1 LRKHAW
7 LFVLG
12 GLAIA
17 LAMAG
22 VADAYWTATG
32 TGGGSGPVGTL
43 NAPTI
48 SSATPGAG
56 TATLTWSAVTPPG
69 SGSVSYY
76 VQRNGGSPVG
86 NCPTQAAPTSV
97 LTCTD
102 SGLAKGTYTYT
113 VTAVWRSWTVTSSP
127 AQVTLASGAPHH
139 FVLSAA
145 TTTPTAG
152 QADNLTITA
161 VDAAGNTVIGYTG
174 SHSLTF
180 SGAGT
185 IGSFS
190 PTVTNKSGAAINFG
204 TATAITFANGVAAVS
219 AGSNGAMTLYKA
231 GTVTVSVTDTS
242 ISGTSASITIG
253 AAAANKLSFTQSP
266 GDTTAGVAFASQ
278 PKVTVQD
285 QYGNTVT
292 SDTSSVTI
300 AVTGG
305 AATLSGCAANP
316 TAATAGVATFGG
328 CTITTAGTYTLTATD
343 GSLTSAVSGSFTIGP
358 AAANKL
364 SFTQSP
370 GNTVAGVAFA
380 SQPQVTVQD
389 QYGNTVTSDTSSVTI
404 AVTGGAATLSGCAA
418 NPEPATAGVATF
430 GGCTITTAGTYT
442 LTATDGSLTAAD
454 STAFNITP
462 GAANKLSFTQSPSST
477 SADNALS
484 PQPKVTVQD
493 QYGNTVTGDSST
505 VTLTIKSGT
514 PTSGGPGSLTG
525 CSQSE
530 SSGVV
535 TFSGCKIT
543 TVGTAYQLH
552 ATDGSLTAA
561 DSTAFNITPG
571 AAKKLSFTQSP
582 GNTVAGVAFAS
593 QPKVTVQDQ
602 YGNTVTTD
610 TSSVTIAVT
619 GGAATLSGC
628 AANPKP
634 ATAGVATFSGCKI
647 TTAGT
652 YTLTATDGSLTSAVS
667 GSFTITAATNIS
679 QGRPVT
685 CSSIEQAAFACAY
698 AVDGNAGTRWSSAFS
713 DPQWIYVDLGQSHNI
728 TQVVLMWE
736 TAYGKSFQIQTSN
749 DLTNWTT
756 IYSTTTGTGGTQTL
770 NSSNGLSSGSG
781 RYVRMYGTV
790 RSGIYG
796 YSLYEFQVFGG

>member
-1 LRKHAW
+1 MSAAAASDTRTRPLRKHAW

-316 TAATAGVATFGG
+316 TA
-328 CTITTAGTYTLTATD
+328 
-343 GSLTSAVSGSFTIGP
+343 
-358 AAANKL
+358 
-364 SFTQSP
+364 
-370 GNTVAGVAFA
+370 
-380 SQPQVTVQD
+380 
-389 QYGNTVTSDTSSVTI
+389 
-404 AVTGGAATLSGCAA
+404 
-418 NPEPATAGVATF
+418 ATAGVATF